1 MKPVSLLFLFL
12 LFVST
17 LFSFA
22 EEERRI
28 LIAVSDNASP
38 AVKNAAQSLAGAP
51 LFAHWAKVG
60 GASSATP
67 EFQSSESLL
76 PDNAFKTAAYN
87 HLIVVGLRDEDPLL
101 EKCWGNQI
109 GLRKGEIDTLG
120 YGHWKGD
127 FGTVECDRNPFL
139 YSHKVKDNPYTT
151 NIVKISGTTAA
162 GLIEAVKAFQ
172 AGLLNGIVPVGK
184 IELVEK
190 SILDRQ
196 PDCVAPPQTPER
208 LGEMVCC
215 GWTQIREEEYRA
227 YYDFANCRPARIWR
241 IKYLAPKCFDN
252 VSGRAWV
259 EGLHRLAYGNTVSIV
274 QFETKEDA
282 VKTFEAVAKAKNAK
296 EETVGETK
304 CVRFDQ
310 PVDTA
315 FEESYGAIRYF
326 VKEAKLFAVS
336 LPERELAEL
345 LKTL

>member
-1 MKPVSLLFLFL
+1 MKPASILFSFLFL
-12 LFVST
+12 VSS
-17 LFSFA
+17 LSFA
-22 EEERRI
+22 EERRI

-38 AVKNAAQSLAGAP
+38 AVKDAAKSLAGAP
-51 LFAHWAKVG
+51 LFASLAKVG
-60 GASSATP
+60 GAASATP
-67 EFQSSESLL
+67 EFVSSESLL
-76 PDNAFKTAAYN
+76 PDNAFNTAAYN

-109 GLRKGEIDTLG
+109 GLRKGAIDTLG
-120 YGHWKGD
+120 YGHWKGG

-151 NIVKISGTTAA
+151 NIVKISGTSVV
-162 GLIEAVKAFQ
+162 GLVEAVKAFNT
-172 AGLLNGIVPVGK
+172 GLLNGIVPVGK
-184 IELVEK
+184 IELVEP

-196 PDCVAPPQTPER
+196 PDFIAPPTMPER
-208 LGEMVCC
+208 LGEMVRC

-227 YYDFANCRPARIWR
+227 YYDLADCRPSRIWR

-259 EGLHRLAYGNTVSIV
+259 EGLHRMAYGNAVSIV
-274 QFETKEDA
+274 QFDTNEDA
-282 VKTFEAVAKAKNAK
+282 VKTLDAVAKARNAK
-296 EETVGETK
+296 AETVGETK

-315 FEESYGAIRYF
+315 FEESYGEIRYF
-326 VKEAKLFAVS
+326 VKGNKLFAVS

-345 LKTL
+345 IKSL